1 MQIIYF
7 LLIKKHV
14 TMKKTFISLAALCM
28 QVVIA
33 LPLFSQQDCANADV
47 ISSLPYSAT
56 GLTTTGTISDYDDY
70 DACGSASMVNEDYV
84 FSFTPAEDMQINVAL
99 LNTSIVTSGFIPVAN
114 IGLFI
119 TDLCPDDPSVNCV
132 AYVDD
137 AISNPSLNNI
147 NLTSGTTY
155 YIIVSSANTFLGD
168 ATNVNF
174 DIEIT
179 KNVAD
184 DIAVTSI
191 ENLVSACNLTQAN
204 IGCYITNN
212 GTNPAAFFNVSYT
225 INGGTPVVQGFPTTL
240 APMTSEYFEFS
251 TPADFPTVGE
261 YQIEVSVS
269 LTGDEEPA
277 NDSYT
282 LSLMRYPV
290 YNSFPFTQDFE
301 SGNGFF
307 ATGGTASSW
316 EYGNP
321 DETLSELVINTAASG
336 DYCWVTNLEGNSNT
350 GETSYLETPCF
361 DLSSLF
367 LPVLDLNAWVEL
379 YIGNSAR
386 ILASTDGG
394 TTWEDTVYNFATTGG
409 WENIV
414 VQMPELTGETNVKF
428 RINYTGGL
436 LVANGIAIDDFTI
449 KETVLNDIAVIDITD
464 PQSGCGLGSNETV
477 SIEIHNFGAQ
487 VQSNI
492 PVDYSIDGGLT
503 WLSSPETVSATLQ
516 PGEGVVY
523 TFMTH
528 CDLSAYGD
536 YEIVAKTINPGDE
549 DNTNDEYSKT
559 IVSQNTISADGYD
572 ESFESGPA
580 GWYAYGE
587 NSTMELAMPANSL
600 INSAADGSYA
610 WVTNATG
617 YNNPSEISYL
627 ESPCFDFTE
636 MVNPKIKA
644 MVQYETS
651 LIPMLS
657 NFYVEYSIDGMT
669 WDTVTAGLAST
680 GWYGT
685 GLISFGTWSGSSEG
699 WIQVATDVPMLAG
712 QSSVKFRFVFD
723 NSLFSMTDTEGV
735 AVDKFEI
742 SDCNL
747 LPNAEFSYAIN
758 GLEVSFINESENAET
773 YDWNFGDNDYFP
785 STSTE
790 ENPSFTY
797 LAEGTYYVVLTVTN
811 ECSSSEYG
819 TYIDVITASEI
830 LNAEN
835 ISIYPNP
842 ATSLININ
850 GVNAERFEIIN
861 ANGQVISDFNA
872 PSDVVTIDIRNLS
885 AGNYF
890 IKIISAEG
898 NTVVPFVKE

>member
-1 MQIIYF
+1 
-7 LLIKKHV
+7 
-14 TMKKTFISLAALCM
+14 MKKTFISLAALCM
-28 QVVIA
+28 QVIIA
-33 LPLFSQQDCANADV
+33 IPLFSQQDCANADV
-47 ISSLPYSAT
+47 ISALPYSAT
-56 GLTTTGTISDYDDY
+56 GLTTTGMGNDYDDS

-84 FSFTPAEDMQINVAL
+84 FSFTPASDMQINVAL
-99 LNTSIVTSGFIPVAN
+99 LNTSIVTSGFIPAAN

-132 AYVDD
+132 AYVDN
-137 AISNPSLNNI
+137 AILNPSLNNI

-179 KNVAD
+179 KNIAD
-184 DIAVTSI
+184 DIAVTSV
-191 ENLVSACNLTQAN
+191 EGLVSACDLTQAN
-204 IGCYITNN
+204 VGCYITNN

-225 INGGTPVVQGFPTTL
+225 INGGTPVVEGFPTTL
-240 APMTSEYFEFS
+240 APMASEYFEFS
-251 TPADFPTVGE
+251 TPADFPTDGE
-261 YQIEVSVS
+261 YEIVVSVS
-269 LTGDEEPA
+269 LTGDEETS

-282 LSLMRYPV
+282 QSVTRYPV
-290 YNSFPFTQDFE
+290 YSSFPFTEDFE
-301 SGNGFF
+301 SNNGFF
-307 ATGGTASSW
+307 SAGGTASSW

-321 DETLSELVINTAASG
+321 DETLPELVINSAASG
-336 DYCWVTNLEGNSNT
+336 DYCWVTNLAGNTNMS
-350 GETSYLETPCF
+350 ETSYLETPCF
-361 DLSSLF
+361 DLSSLY
-367 LPVLDLNAWVEL
+367 LPTLDLNAWVEFSL
-379 YIGNSAR
+379 YGNSAN
-386 ILASTDGG
+386 IQASTDGG
-394 TTWEDTVYNFATTGG
+394 TNWNITVYDFATTGG
-409 WENIV
+409 WENII
-414 VQMPELTGETNVKF
+414 VQMPELAGETNVKF
-428 RINYTGGL
+428 RINYTGGF

-449 KETVLNDIAVIDITD
+449 KEAVLNDLAIIDIID
-464 PQSGCGLGSNETV
+464 PQSGCGLGSGETV

-503 WLSSPETVSATLQ
+503 WLSSPETVSVTLQ

-523 TFMTH
+523 TFVTH
-528 CDLSAYGD
+528 CDMSAYGD

-549 DNTNDEYSKT
+549 DYTNDEYSKT
-559 IVSQNTISADGYD
+559 IVSQNTIAANGYV
-572 ESFESGPA
+572 ESFESGSA
-580 GWYAYGE
+580 GWYTYGE

-617 YNNPSEISYL
+617 YNDTNEVSYL
-627 ESPCFDFTE
+627 ESPCFDFTG

-644 MVQYETS
+644 MVQYETNQ
-651 LIPMLS
+651 LMS

-685 GLISFGTWSGSSEG
+685 GMISFGTWNGSSAG
-699 WIQVATDVPMLAG
+699 WIQVATDVPMLAD

-723 NSLFSMTDTEGV
+723 NGLFSMANTEGV

-742 SDCNL
+742 ADCNL

-758 GLEVSFINESENAET
+758 GLEVSFINESENADT
-773 YDWNFGDNDYFP
+773 YDWNFGDNDFFP

-819 TYIDVITASEI
+819 TYIDVVTASEI

-842 ATSLININ
+842 ATSLINIS

-872 PSDVVTIDIRNLS
+872 TSDVVTIDIRNLS

-890 IKIISAEG
+890 IKIIRAEG
-898 NTVVPFVKE
+898 NTVVSFVKE